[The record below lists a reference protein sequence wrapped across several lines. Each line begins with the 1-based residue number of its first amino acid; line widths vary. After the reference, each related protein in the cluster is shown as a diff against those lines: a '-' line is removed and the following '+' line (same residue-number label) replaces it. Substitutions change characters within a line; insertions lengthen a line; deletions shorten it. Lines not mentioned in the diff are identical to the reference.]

1 MLIYLKQI
9 DYLRIAF
16 IADDN
21 EIRTRSGRRVKRRS
35 DEIKHSKSKK
45 SDFDSDVGEES
56 DNEYKPAS
64 SYNKRFESSDEEQ
77 EVVTRKP
84 DTRLRRALRE
94 RKTTVKYS
102 CDQENDENEFDD
114 DIYDKEN

>member
-1 MLIYLKQI
+1 M
-9 DYLRIAF
+9 
-16 IADDN
+16 
-21 EIRTRSGRRVKRRS
+21 
-35 DEIKHSKSKK
+35 
-45 SDFDSDVGEES
+45 
-56 DNEYKPAS
+56 
-64 SYNKRFESSDEEQ
+64 
-77 EVVTRKP
+77 TRKP